1 MQTELTHPT
10 AQPQRDPT
18 NTTNNND
25 TKPPS
30 APVQGSAALIPPL
43 LATASGIVLDIG
55 PGSGTQMPLLA
66 ASSAPGIHTIYG
78 AEPCVG
84 LHDELRRRA
93 RAEGLE
99 DKYVILPC
107 SVEKSA
113 LVPELEKRGVAV
125 PDPSTGEGV
134 FDTIL
139 CVRVLCSVPDPERTI
154 SDLYDLLRPGGK
166 MLVVEH
172 VVNPWR
178 TRKGCFVARVMQAV
192 YGLLGWSFFLGDCH
206 MDRDTAGLLRRVAEE
221 KEGDGGWE
229 VEELEEWFEWSPL
242 SYVAGRLV
250 KKGGK
255 KEIES
260 MSTSISP

>member
-1 MQTELTHPT
+1 
-10 AQPQRDPT
+10 
-18 NTTNNND
+18 
-25 TKPPS
+25 
-30 APVQGSAALIPPL
+30 
-43 LATASGIVLDIG
+43 
-55 PGSGTQMPLLA
+55 MPLLA